1 MTYIYYAI
9 MKNLMYAHKVAVA
22 ECHER
27 GSVDKTRE
35 KDC

>member
-1 MTYIYYAI
+1 
-9 MKNLMYAHKVAVA
+9 MYAHKVAVA